1 LVQDKMS
8 SIVYGMPGAAIK
20 TGCADE
26 VVPLG
31 EMGKP
36 IAELAGRYVRE
47 T

>member
-1 LVQDKMS
+1 MTLAK
-8 SIVYGMPGAAIK
+8 GEK
-20 TGCADE
+20 TRRPKKEPVREVIADE

-31 EMGKP
+31 EMGKR